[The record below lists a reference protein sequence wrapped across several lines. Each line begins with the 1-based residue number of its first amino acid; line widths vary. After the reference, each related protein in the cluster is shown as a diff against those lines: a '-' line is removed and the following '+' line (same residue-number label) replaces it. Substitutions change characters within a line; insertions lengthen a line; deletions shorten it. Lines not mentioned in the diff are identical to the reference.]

1 MWCNQ
6 CGTQLEQDAKFCHNC
21 GAPCDQE
28 TQDKTKGSSM
38 EAGSSEAVEHC
49 LKCGA
54 PLFPDEAFCNQCGAP
69 VTRAATEAQ
78 AYRCPKCNTEYL
90 PGAQFCSVC
99 GTPLG
104 QRERYAPESQIFNSL
119 KRVPGFISSY
129 FRQPITT
136 TMAVVEEPGLL
147 LPAILFIIYVIACG
161 IQLYSL
167 LQFICDAFQGLM
179 QSMFGMFAATFL
191 LEAPLLT
198 SLVFGVLYG
207 TLFILLLSAVFFG
220 CSKILHEDC
229 SWSVIIRTTVA
240 QSIAPTLI
248 LLVSALATML
258 SPWLAILLFFL
269 AQITWIVLMVLGLS
283 TLSDRSQSG
292 RFWFPLIALL
302 FVAFLIFNIIVYKT
316 SWQLTKNISISY
328 DGESM
333 TISEIMESEGITEA
347 EDFFEAV
354 LGDLF

>member
-28 TQDKTKGSSM
+28 TQDKTKDSSM

-104 QRERYAPESQIFNSL
+104 QRERYSPESQIFNSL

-129 FRQPITT
+129 F
-136 TMAVVEEPGLL
+136 
-147 LPAILFIIYVIACG
+147 
-161 IQLYSL
+161 
-167 LQFICDAFQGLM
+167 
-179 QSMFGMFAATFL
+179 
-191 LEAPLLT
+191 
-198 SLVFGVLYG
+198 
-207 TLFILLLSAVFFG
+207 
-220 CSKILHEDC
+220 
-229 SWSVIIRTTVA
+229 
-240 QSIAPTLI
+240 
-248 LLVSALATML
+248 
-258 SPWLAILLFFL
+258 
-269 AQITWIVLMVLGLS
+269 
-283 TLSDRSQSG
+283 
-292 RFWFPLIALL
+292 
-302 FVAFLIFNIIVYKT
+302 NVY
-316 SWQLTKNISISY
+316 
-328 DGESM
+328 
-333 TISEIMESEGITEA
+333 
-347 EDFFEAV
+347 
-354 LGDLF
+354 